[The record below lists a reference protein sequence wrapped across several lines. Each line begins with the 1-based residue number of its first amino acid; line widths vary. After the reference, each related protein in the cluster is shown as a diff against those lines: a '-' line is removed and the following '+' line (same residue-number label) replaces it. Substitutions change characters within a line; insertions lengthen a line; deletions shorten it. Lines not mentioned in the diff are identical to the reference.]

1 MINMNK
7 EQLLKRFEDMAS
19 SSMEMI
25 KEFGADTEQSSVIE
39 LTTLVWAIRE
49 MTELKEI
56 EMEKIIKRET
66 GFSLDDLTQ
75 IEESF
80 YN

>member
-1 MINMNK
+1 MNK

-25 KEFGADTEQSSVIE
+25 NEFGTDIEQSSVIE
-39 LTTLVWAIRE
+39 LTTLVWTIRE
-49 MTELKEI
+49 MTELKEV

-66 GFSLDDLTQ
+66 GFNLDDLMQ

>member
-1 MINMNK
+1 MNK

-19 SSMEMI
+19 SSIEMI
-25 KEFGADTEQSSVIE
+25 NEFGTDVEQSSVIE
-39 LTTLVWAIRE
+39 LTTLVWTVKE
-49 MTELKEI
+49 MTELKEV

-66 GFSLDDLTQ
+66 GFSLDDLMQ

>member
-1 MINMNK
+1 MNK

-19 SSMEMI
+19 SSMETI
-25 KEFGADTEQSSVIE
+25 KECGFDENQSSVIE
-39 LTTLVWAIRE
+39 LNTLVWAVRE
-49 MTELKEI
+49 LTELKEH
-56 EMEKIIKRET
+56 EMEEIIKRET
-66 GFSLDDLTQ
+66 DLSLDDLSQ

>member
-1 MINMNK
+1 MNK

-25 KEFGADTEQSSVIE
+25 NEFGADVEQSSVIE
-39 LTTLVWAIRE
+39 LTTLVWAIKE
-49 MTELKEI
+49 MTELKEV

-66 GFSLDDLTQ
+66 GFSLDDLMQ

>member
-1 MINMNK
+1 MNK

-25 KEFGADTEQSSVIE
+25 NEFGTDIEQSSVIE

-49 MTELKEI
+49 MTELKEV

-66 GFSLDDLTQ
+66 GFSLDDLMQ

>member
-1 MINMNK
+1 MNK
-7 EQLLKRFEDMAS
+7 EQLLERFEDMAS

-25 KEFGADTEQSSVIE
+25 NEFGTDIEQSSVIE
-39 LTTLVWAIRE
+39 LTTLVWVIRE
-49 MTELKEI
+49 MTELKEV

-66 GFSLDDLTQ
+66 GFSLDDLMQ

>member
-1 MINMNK
+1 MNK

-25 KEFGADTEQSSVIE
+25 NEFGADIEQSSVIE
-39 LTTLVWAIRE
+39 LTTLVWAIKE
-49 MTELKEI
+49 MTELKEV

-66 GFSLDDLTQ
+66 GFSLDDLMQ
-75 IEESF
+75 FEESF
-80 YN
+80 YI

>member
-25 KEFGADTEQSSVIE
+25 NEFGADVEQSSVIE
-39 LTTLVWAIRE
+39 LTTLVWVVKE

-66 GFSLDDLTQ
+66 GFNLDDLMQ

>member
-1 MINMNK
+1 MNK

-25 KEFGADTEQSSVIE
+25 NEFGTDVEQSSVIE
-39 LTTLVWAIRE
+39 LTTLVWTVKE
-49 MTELKEI
+49 MTELKEV

-66 GFSLDDLTQ
+66 GFSLDDLMQ

>member
-7 EQLLKRFEDMAS
+7 KQLLKRFEDMAS

-66 GFSLDDLTQ
+66 GFSLDDLMQ

>member
-39 LTTLVWAIRE
+39 LTTLVWAVKE

-66 GFSLDDLTQ
+66 GFNLDDLMQ

>member
-25 KEFGADTEQSSVIE
+25 NEFGTDIEQSSVIE

-49 MTELKEI
+49 MTELKEV

-66 GFSLDDLTQ
+66 GFNLDDLMQ

>member
-1 MINMNK
+1 MNK

-19 SSMEMI
+19 SSIEMI
-25 KEFGADTEQSSVIE
+25 NEFGADVEQSSVIE
-39 LTTLVWAIRE
+39 LTTLVWAIKE
-49 MTELKEI
+49 MTELKEV

-66 GFSLDDLTQ
+66 GFSLDDLMQ

>member
-1 MINMNK
+1 MNK
-7 EQLLKRFEDMAS
+7 EQLLKRFEDMS
-19 SSMEMI
+19 SSSIEMI
-25 KEFGADTEQSSVIE
+25 NEFGADVEQSSVIE
-39 LTTLVWAIRE
+39 LTTLVWAIKE

-66 GFSLDDLTQ
+66 GFSLDDLMQ

>member
-66 GFSLDDLTQ
+66 GFNLDDLMQ

>member
-66 GFSLDDLTQ
+66 GFSLDDLMQ

>member
-1 MINMNK
+1 MNK

-19 SSMEMI
+19 SSIEMI
-25 KEFGADTEQSSVIE
+25 NEFGADVEQSSVIE
-39 LTTLVWAIRE
+39 LTTLVWATKE

-66 GFSLDDLTQ
+66 GFNLDDLMQ

>member
-1 MINMNK
+1 MNK

-19 SSMEMI
+19 SSIEMLN
-25 KEFGADTEQSSVIE
+25 EFGSDVEQSSVIE
-39 LTTLVWAIRE
+39 LTTLVWVVKE
-49 MTELKEI
+49 MTELKEV

-66 GFSLDDLTQ
+66 VFNLDDLMQ

>member
-1 MINMNK
+1 MNK

-39 LTTLVWAIRE
+39 LTTLVWAVKE

-66 GFSLDDLTQ
+66 GFNLDDLMQ

>member
-25 KEFGADTEQSSVIE
+25 NEFGTDIEQSSVIE
-39 LTTLVWAIRE
+39 LTTLVWAVKE

-66 GFSLDDLTQ
+66 GFNLDDLMQ

>member
-1 MINMNK
+1 MNK

-66 GFSLDDLTQ
+66 GFSLDDLMQ

>member
-1 MINMNK
+1 MNK

-25 KEFGADTEQSSVIE
+25 NEFGSDVEQSSVIE
-39 LTTLVWAIRE
+39 LTTLVWAVKE
-49 MTELKEI
+49 MTELKEV

-66 GFSLDDLTQ
+66 GFNLDDLMQ

>member
-1 MINMNK
+1 MNK
-7 EQLLKRFEDMAS
+7 EQLLERFEDMAS

-25 KEFGADTEQSSVIE
+25 NEFGTDIEQSSVIE

-49 MTELKEI
+49 MTELKEV

-66 GFSLDDLTQ
+66 GFSLDDLMQ

>member
-1 MINMNK
+1 MNK
-7 EQLLKRFEDMAS
+7 EQLLKRFEDMSS

-25 KEFGADTEQSSVIE
+25 NEFGADVEQSSVIE
-39 LTTLVWAIRE
+39 LTTLVWAVKE

-66 GFSLDDLTQ
+66 GFSLDDLMQ

>member
-1 MINMNK
+1 MNK

-25 KEFGADTEQSSVIE
+25 NEFGTDIEQSSVIE
-39 LTTLVWAIRE
+39 LTTLVWAVKE

-66 GFSLDDLTQ
+66 GFSLDDLMQ

>member
-1 MINMNK
+1 MNK

-25 KEFGADTEQSSVIE
+25 NEFGTDIEQSSVIE
-39 LTTLVWAIRE
+39 LTTLVWAVKE
-49 MTELKEI
+49 MTELKEV

-66 GFSLDDLTQ
+66 GFSLDDLMQ

-80 YN
+80 YI

>member
-1 MINMNK
+1 MNK

-25 KEFGADTEQSSVIE
+25 NEFGTDIEQSSVIE

-66 GFSLDDLTQ
+66 GFSLDDLMQ

>member
-1 MINMNK
+1 MNK

-25 KEFGADTEQSSVIE
+25 NEFGADVEQSSVIE
-39 LTTLVWAIRE
+39 LTTLVWAIKE

-56 EMEKIIKRET
+56 EMEKIIERET
-66 GFSLDDLTQ
+66 GFNLDDLMQ
-75 IEESF
+75 IEERF

>member
-1 MINMNK
+1 MNK

-19 SSMEMI
+19 SSIEMI
-25 KEFGADTEQSSVIE
+25 NEFGTDVEQSSVIE
-39 LTTLVWAIRE
+39 LTTLVWAVKE
-49 MTELKEI
+49 MTELKEV

-66 GFSLDDLTQ
+66 GFSLDDLMQ

>member
-1 MINMNK
+1 MTK

-19 SSMEMI
+19 SSIEMI
-25 KEFGADTEQSSVIE
+25 NEFGTDVEQSSVIE
-39 LTTLVWAIRE
+39 LTTLVWAVKE
-49 MTELKEI
+49 MTELKEV

-66 GFSLDDLTQ
+66 GFSLDDLMQ

>member
-1 MINMNK
+1 MNK
-7 EQLLKRFEDMAS
+7 EQLLKRFEDMSS

-25 KEFGADTEQSSVIE
+25 NEFGTDIEQSSVIE
-39 LTTLVWAIRE
+39 LTTLVWAVKE
-49 MTELKEI
+49 MTEIKEI

-66 GFSLDDLTQ
+66 GFNLDDLMQ

>member
-1 MINMNK
+1 MNK

-19 SSMEMI
+19 SSIEMLN
-25 KEFGADTEQSSVIE
+25 EFGSDVEQSSVIE
-39 LTTLVWAIRE
+39 LTTLVWAVKE
-49 MTELKEI
+49 MTELKEV

-66 GFSLDDLTQ
+66 GFSLDDLMQ

>member
-1 MINMNK
+1 MNK

-25 KEFGADTEQSSVIE
+25 NEFGTDIEQSSVIE

-49 MTELKEI
+49 MTELKEV

-66 GFSLDDLTQ
+66 GFNLDDLMQ

>member
-1 MINMNK
+1 MNK

-19 SSMEMI
+19 SSIEMLN
-25 KEFGADTEQSSVIE
+25 EFGSDVEQSSVIE
-39 LTTLVWAIRE
+39 LTTLVWAVKE
-49 MTELKEI
+49 MTELKEV

-66 GFSLDDLTQ
+66 GFNLDDLMQ

>member
-1 MINMNK
+1 MRIMNK

-25 KEFGADTEQSSVIE
+25 NEFGTDIEQSSVIE
-39 LTTLVWAIRE
+39 LTTLVWATKE

-66 GFSLDDLTQ
+66 GFSLDDLMQ
-75 IEESF
+75 IEERF

>member
-1 MINMNK
+1 MNK

-25 KEFGADTEQSSVIE
+25 NEFGTDIEQSSVIE
-39 LTTLVWAIRE
+39 LTTLVWATKE

-56 EMEKIIKRET
+56 EMEKIIERET
-66 GFSLDDLTQ
+66 GFNLDDLMQ
-75 IEESF
+75 IEERF

>member
-1 MINMNK
+1 MNK

-25 KEFGADTEQSSVIE
+25 NEFGTDVEQSSVIE
-39 LTTLVWAIRE
+39 LTTLVWAVKE
-49 MTELKEI
+49 MTELKEV

-66 GFSLDDLTQ
+66 GFSLDDLMQ

>member
-1 MINMNK
+1 MNK

-19 SSMEMI
+19 SSIEMLN
-25 KEFGADTEQSSVIE
+25 EFGSDVEQSSVIE
-39 LTTLVWAIRE
+39 LTTLVWVVKE
-49 MTELKEI
+49 MTELKEV

-66 GFSLDDLTQ
+66 GFNLDDLMQ